1 MIEQYIGE
9 IVLGSSGVIITLVI
23 GGIKAIYSRIR
34 KLEDRVLKLE
44 GDLHLNTKLDEARA
58 K

>member
-23 GGIKAIYSRIR
+23 GGIRSIFSRIR
-34 KLEDRVLKLE
+34 KLEDRVSKNE
-44 GDLHLNTKLDEARA
+44 GDIKLNTALDKERA
-58 K
+58 N